1 VGEGGFAN
9 VAPGGSATV
18 PLTINVPGFRSTKP
32 LGLMVVSRDNAAG
45 VAEAKLLPIDLK

>member
-1 VGEGGFAN
+1 VGEGGFTS
-9 VAPGGSATV
+9 VASGGSATV

-45 VAEAKLLPIDLK
+45 TAEAKLLPIDLK